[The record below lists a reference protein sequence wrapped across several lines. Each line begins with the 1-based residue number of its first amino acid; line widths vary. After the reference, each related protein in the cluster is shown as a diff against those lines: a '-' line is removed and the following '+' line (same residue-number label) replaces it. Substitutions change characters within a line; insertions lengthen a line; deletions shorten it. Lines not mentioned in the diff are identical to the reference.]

1 MAAGGQPAA
10 IALSSYLRAG
20 EHPRVRHP
28 IGLATA
34 HASPCEVPLYGA

>member
-10 IALSSYLRAG
+10 IPFSSYSCAG
-20 EHPRVRHP
+20 ERLRVRHP